1 MECRAQEEPWVRIER
16 CEVSVPALPAATC
29 PSPPCLP
36 VWNQAGA
43 LGRELWL
50 VSCIDKQPW
59 QWMVFSLAVNSKSLR
74 FRRRNPGPRHVSR
87 HGILSILT
95 FCPTAVMQCVV
106 FSSGVEPS
114 VIFLLPTTVLP
125 EKKRA
130 KFLLLSCF
138 SRRLSAALVFV
149 RLSPRSSETKRHN
162 AH

>member
-1 MECRAQEEPWVRIER
+1 MACRAQEEPWVRIEQ
-16 CEVSVPALPAATC
+16 CEVTVPAATR
-29 PSPPCLP
+29 PSPPCRP
-36 VWNQAGA
+36 VWNQGGA

-50 VSCIDKQPW
+50 VSCIDRQPW
-59 QWMVFSLAVNSKSLR
+59 QWMAFSLAVNSKSLR
-74 FRRRNPGPRHVSR
+74 FLRRNPRPRHASP

-138 SRRLSAALVFV
+138 SRCLSAALVFV
-149 RLSPRSSETKRHN
+149 
-162 AH
+162 